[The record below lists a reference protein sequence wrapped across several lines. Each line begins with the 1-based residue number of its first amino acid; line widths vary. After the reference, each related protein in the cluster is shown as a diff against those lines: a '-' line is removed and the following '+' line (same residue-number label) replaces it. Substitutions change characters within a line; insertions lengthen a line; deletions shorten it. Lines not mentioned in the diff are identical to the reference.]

1 MNAEI
6 DKVLASEEPIF
17 AQAVKAVVT
26 AEVPGL
32 KELLDQRPD
41 LVTNR
46 AKAAHRSTLLH
57 YTAAN
62 GIENELQLSGES
74 IYQLIQNSA
83 PAERPSLQERAIEI
97 AGILLDA
104 GAVPRDVLGAS
115 RDGRSP
121 RDGLRV
127 GDVPQVSVCG

>member
-6 DKVLASEEPIF
+6 DKVLASEEAIF

-26 AEVPGL
+26 ADVPGL

-46 AKAAHRSTLLH
+46 ARAAHRSTLLH

-62 GIENELQLSGES
+62 GIEDELQLLFSKDIIRAS
-74 IYQLIQNSA
+74 FSKKKNLIFDLR
-83 PAERPSLQERAIEI
+83 ERV
-97 AGILLDA
+97 D
-104 GAVPRDVLGAS
+104 
-115 RDGRSP
+115 
-121 RDGLRV
+121 
-127 GDVPQVSVCG
+127 

>member
-6 DKVLASEEPIF
+6 DKVLASEESIF

-46 AKAAHRSTLLH
+46 ARAAHSSTLLH
-57 YTAAN
+57 YTAVN
-62 GIENELQLSGES
+62 GIEDELQLLFSKDIIRAS
-74 IYQLIQNSA
+74 FSKKKNLIFDLR
-83 PAERPSLQERAIEI
+83 ERV
-97 AGILLDA
+97 D
-104 GAVPRDVLGAS
+104 
-115 RDGRSP
+115 
-121 RDGLRV
+121 
-127 GDVPQVSVCG
+127 

>member
-26 AEVPGL
+26 AEVPGR

-46 AKAAHRSTLLH
+46 ARAAHSSTLLH
-57 YTAAN
+57 YTAVN
-62 GIENELQLSGES
+62 GTEDELQLLFSKDIIRAS
-74 IYQLIQNSA
+74 FSKKKNLIFDLR
-83 PAERPSLQERAIEI
+83 ERV
-97 AGILLDA
+97 D
-104 GAVPRDVLGAS
+104 
-115 RDGRSP
+115 
-121 RDGLRV
+121 
-127 GDVPQVSVCG
+127 